1 MSLDSL
7 CFQNTPDSHH
17 VDESYHYDH
26 MNMTDD
32 NLDGLNTNTSNN
44 QGRENEDGE
53 ENEASIVARALTGI
67 VDIGSN
73 GIRFSISSKASHH
86 ARIMPCI
93 FKDRLGISLFDAQ
106 LNDEADGGLNKKPIP
121 EDAINEIIRSMRRF
135 KWICEDFGVPSNG
148 VKVVATEATR
158 EASNSKEFRDKI
170 YQATG
175 WKVQLLSKEEEG
187 ITGSYG
193 VASSFQEVCGLFM
206 DLGGGST
213 QLSWIISK
221 NGEVRIS
228 DTPVSLPYG
237 AAALSHRLKHE
248 DVSDLFYEIKTSYQ
262 MALEK
267 INLPQELLEDIH
279 KTNGVKLF
287 CCGGGLRG
295 LGHLLIANEN
305 NYPIQTIINGY
316 TTTFDKV
323 ESMCNYLLLKKSIPR
338 FENMK
343 EKESNS
349 KIFCVSNRREQ
360 QLPAVGLLLSAA
372 FESLPR
378 IRTVHFS
385 EGGVREGVLYQM
397 FPKEIKAEDPI
408 ITATRPYSPLL
419 AHKYMELLRTGLP
432 STYGIVPEEIENRII
447 PALCNIAFVH
457 CSYPKELQP
466 SAALHVATTGIIAGS
481 HGLSHRTR
489 ALIGIALCERWGADL
504 PNSEMQYYSR
514 LEKLVLDSAPRR
526 GERMIYWT
534 KLCGKMMHVICGIH
548 PGGNIRPGSLS
559 FQFIM
564 RENEDANANA
574 NANTNTNTN
583 ANMSSAE
590 TTSAGTGV
598 DADDQEPV
606 PLTRSTTNADGD
618 DETSTGDIKNA
629 LIITLP
635 NDGIKYSYSIKSRAL
650 GFQKKIKK
658 LNKMYSCNGKVKV
671 IVRYDN
677 I

>member
-1 MSLDSL
+1 MSLDSM
-7 CFQNTPDSHH
+7 CYSHTPDSHH
-17 VDESYHYDH
+17 IDDIFHEDQSTNGDH
-26 MNMTDD
+26 DD
-32 NLDGLNTNTSNN
+32 HHDHHN
-44 QGRENEDGE
+44 
-53 ENEASIVARALTGI
+53 ENEASIVGRALTAI

-86 ARIMPCI
+86 ARIMPCV

-106 LNDEADGGLNKKPIP
+106 INDDDKYSKNPIP
-121 EDAINEIIRSMRRF
+121 EDAINEIIKSMRRF

-148 VKVVATEATR
+148 VNVVATEATR

-170 YQATG
+170 FQATG
-175 WKVQLLSKEEEG
+175 WNVQLLSKEEEG

-193 VASSFQEVCGLFM
+193 VASSFQEVSGLFM

-221 NGEVRIS
+221 NGNVRIS
-228 DTPVSLPYG
+228 DSPVSLPYG
-237 AAALSHRLKHE
+237 AAALTYRMKNDDINE
-248 DVSDLFYEIKTSYQ
+248 LFNEIKNAYQ
-262 MALEK
+262 LAVEK
-267 INLPQELLEDIH
+267 INLPVELLEDL
-279 KTNGVKLF
+279 KKNNGLKLF

-295 LGHLLIANEN
+295 LGHLLIANQS
-305 NYPIQTIINGY
+305 NYPVQTIINGY
-316 TTTFDKV
+316 ATTFDKV
-323 ESMCNYLLLKKSIPR
+323 ESMCNYLLLKKKVPKFN
-338 FENMK
+338 FENLK
-343 EKESNS
+343 DNNNSN

-372 FESLPR
+372 FESLPK

-385 EGGVREGVLYQM
+385 EGGVREGVLYSM
-397 FPKEIKAEDPI
+397 LPKHIKSEDPI

-419 AHKYMELLRTGLP
+419 AHKYMELLKTGLP
-432 STYGIVPEEIENRII
+432 SKSDGIVPEEIENRII

-466 SAALHVATTGIIAGS
+466 TAALHVATSGIISGS

-489 ALIGIALCERWGADL
+489 ALIGIALCERWGAEL
-504 PNSEMQYYSR
+504 PLSELNYYLSLER
-514 LEKLVLDSAPRR
+514 LVIESAPRR

-548 PGGNIRPGSLS
+548 PGGNIRPGSLK
-559 FQFIM
+559 FQFKNNDEI
-564 RENEDANANA
+564 A
-574 NANTNTNTN
+574 
-583 ANMSSAE
+583 
-590 TTSAGTGV
+590 
-598 DADDQEPV
+598 
-606 PLTRSTTNADGD
+606 STTNDMSNDSD
-618 DETSTGDIKNA
+618 DENNQPIQPSNSKKGKDKEKDKEKEKEKDKDKDIKNS

-635 NDGIKYSYSIKSRAL
+635 KDGIKYSYSINSRAL

-658 LNKMYSCNGKVKV
+658 LNKKYSCNGKVKV
-671 IVRYDN
+671 IVQHDN

>member
-1 MSLDSL
+1 MFDLNPQEMSFDSTRL
-7 CFQNTPDSHH
+7 VNTPDSHIL
-17 VDESYHYDH
+17 
-26 MNMTDD
+26 DD
-32 NLDGLNTNTSNN
+32 FDNRSHLNLNLNHDIDINDDIIHNDNDNDNDNDNINDNTNHNHN
-44 QGRENEDGE
+44 HNDN
-53 ENEASIVARALTGI
+53 ENEASIVARALTAI

-73 GIRFSISSKASHH
+73 GIRFSISSKAPHH
-86 ARIMPCI
+86 ARIMPCV

-106 LNDEADGGLNKKPIP
+106 INNENNHLKNPIP

-158 EASNSKEFRDKI
+158 EASNSIEFMNKI
-170 YQATG
+170 FNATG

-187 ITGSYG
+187 IVGSYG
-193 VASSFQEVCGLFM
+193 VASSFQEVSGLFM

-221 NGEVRIS
+221 NGEVKIS
-228 DTPVSLPYG
+228 ETPVSLPYG
-237 AAALSHRLKHE
+237 AAALTNRIKNE
-248 DVSDLFYEIKTSYQ
+248 DINDLFLEIKNNYK
-262 MALEK
+262 MAIEK
-267 INLPQELLEDIH
+267 IQLPKELLIDLENN
-279 KTNGVKLF
+279 NGLKLF

-295 LGHLLIANEN
+295 LGHLLIANEID
-305 NYPIQTIINGY
+305 YPIQTIINGY
-316 TTTFDKV
+316 STTFNKV
-323 ESMCNYLLLKKSIPR
+323 ENMSNYLLLKKSIP
-338 FENMK
+338 K
-343 EKESNS
+343 LESN

-360 QLPAVGLLLSAA
+360 QLPSVGLLLSAA
-372 FESLPR
+372 FESLPK

-397 FPKEIKAEDPI
+397 FDKSIKSEDPI

-419 AHKYMELLRTGLP
+419 AHNYMELLKTGLP
-432 STYGIVPEEIENRII
+432 KTNYDLVPEEIENRIL

-466 SAALHVATTGIIAGS
+466 TAALHVATSGIISGS

-489 ALIGIALCERWGADL
+489 ALIGIALCERWGAEL
-504 PNSEMQYYSR
+504 PSSEIKYYSN
-514 LEKLVLDSAPRR
+514 LEKLVIESAPRR

-534 KLCGKMMHVICGIH
+534 KLIGKMMHVICGIH
-548 PGGNIRPGSLS
+548 PGGNIRPGSLL
-559 FQFIM
+559 FEFINDK
-564 RENEDANANA
+564 EIIDEKEKD
-574 NANTNTNTN
+574 
-583 ANMSSAE
+583 
-590 TTSAGTGV
+590 
-598 DADDQEPV
+598 
-606 PLTRSTTNADGD
+606 TRNKTKHS
-618 DETSTGDIKNA
+618 

-658 LNKMYSCNGKVKV
+658 LNKMYSCADKVKV
-671 IVRYDN
+671 VVKHSN

>member
-1 MSLDSL
+1 MSLEDSL
-7 CFQNTPDSHH
+7 CYTNTPDSHH
-17 VDESYHYDH
+17 IDDHYHD
-26 MNMTDD
+26 DD
-32 NLDGLNTNTSNN
+32 NH
-44 QGRENEDGE
+44 
-53 ENEASIVARALTGI
+53 ENEASVVGRALTAI

-73 GIRFSISSKASHH
+73 GIRFSISSKAPHH
-86 ARIMPCI
+86 ARIMPCV

-106 LNDEADGGLNKKPIP
+106 INDDDKYSRRPIP

-148 VKVVATEATR
+148 VNVVATEATR

-170 YQATG
+170 FQATG
-175 WKVQLLSKEEEG
+175 WKTQLLSKEEEG

-193 VASSFQEVCGLFM
+193 VASSFQEVSGLFM

-221 NGEVRIS
+221 NGNIKIS

-237 AAALSHRLKHE
+237 AAALTHRMNHE
-248 DVSDLFYEIKTSYQ
+248 DLNELFHEIKNSYQ
-262 MALEK
+262 VAFEK
-267 INLPQELLEDIH
+267 INLPNELIDDI
-279 KTNGVKLF
+279 KKNNGIKLF

-295 LGHLLIANEN
+295 LGHLLIANEP
-305 NYPIQTIINGY
+305 NYPIQTIINGFS
-316 TTTFDKV
+316 TTFDKV
-323 ESMCNYLLLKKSIPR
+323 ENMCNYLLLKRKVPKFN
-338 FENMK
+338 FENLK
-343 EKESNS
+343 ERENNNSN

-372 FESLPR
+372 FESLPK

-385 EGGVREGVLYQM
+385 EGGVREGVLYSM
-397 FPKEIKAEDPI
+397 FSNEIRAEDPI

-419 AHKYMELLRTGLP
+419 AHKYMELLKTGLP
-432 STYGIVPEEIENRII
+432 SKRDNIVPEEIENRII

-466 SAALHVATTGIIAGS
+466 TAALHVATSGIIAGS

-489 ALIGIALCERWGADL
+489 ALIGIALCERWGAEL
-504 PNSEMQYYSR
+504 PISELNYYLN
-514 LEKLVLDSAPRR
+514 LEKLVIESAPRR
-526 GERMIYWT
+526 GERLIYWT

-548 PGGNIRPGSLS
+548 PGGNIRPGSLK
-559 FQFIM
+559 FQFKNDEVSNNNNNPNGTNNNDVLSNDSDE
-564 RENEDANANA
+564 ENIPVLTTP
-574 NANTNTNTN
+574 TNIKK
-583 ANMSSAE
+583 
-590 TTSAGTGV
+590 
-598 DADDQEPV
+598 DK
-606 PLTRSTTNADGD
+606 
-618 DETSTGDIKNA
+618 DIKNT

-635 NDGIKYSYSIKSRAL
+635 NDGVKYSYSIKSRAL

-658 LNKMYSCNGKVKV
+658 LNKKYSCSGKVKV
-671 IVRYDN
+671 IVQHDN